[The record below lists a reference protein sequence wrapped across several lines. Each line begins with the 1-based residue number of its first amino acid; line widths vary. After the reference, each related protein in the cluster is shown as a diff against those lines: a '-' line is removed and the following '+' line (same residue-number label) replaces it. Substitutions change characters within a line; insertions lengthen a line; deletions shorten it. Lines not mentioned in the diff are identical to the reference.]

1 MKIKVEDL
9 PTLEVLVATRVGS
22 SREERRE
29 LLAYLQVAENILR
42 NLYKLDEDELSTA
55 KDDFLIMAGKLTIN

>member
-9 PTLEVLVATRVGS
+9 PTLEVLVSTRVGS
-22 SREERRE
+22 SREEKRE

>member
-9 PTLEVLVATRVGS
+9 PTLEVLISTRNGS
-22 SREERRE
+22 SRAERQE

-42 NLYKLDEDELSTA
+42 NLYRLEDDELTVA
-55 KDDFLIMAGKLTIN
+55 TDDFLIMTGKIHL

>member
-9 PTLEVLVATRVGS
+9 PTLEVLVTTRVSS

-29 LLAYLQVAENILR
+29 LLAYFQVAENILR
-42 NLYKLDEDELSTA
+42 NLYKLDDDELSTA
-55 KDDFLIMAGKLTIN
+55 KDDFLIMSGKLTIN